1 MIEFIADIFGAVIR
15 VIYNLTQD
23 NYALSIIIFTILT
36 KLLLFPLSLKQM
48 KSNQEMQK
56 IKPKYDEIMK
66 KYKNDKTKQG
76 EEVTKL
82 YSEHKINPL
91 GGCLPLLIQLPLILA
106 MFYIVRQ
113 PLTYVLEVPQ
123 DEIKIYTQQLLN
135 KEEVSD
141 VEIDSSEI
149 KIANNNKLIDMNFM
163 GIEQINLGAVP
174 ADVFSSDESKKA
186 NPISLLIPILSV
198 LVSIFQIKQM
208 QNNSQMT
215 DEQKEM
221 QKSMNLTMPI
231 LSGFIAYTMPLAL
244 GLYWLIGSIFQIAQ
258 QSVISKLMEEHKKE
272 DVSFLL
278 DSDKGG
284 KSDEKNN

>member
-1 MIEFIADIFGAVIR
+1 MIEFIANIFGAVIR
-15 VIYNLTQD
+15 IIYNLTQD

-113 PLTYVLEVPQ
+113 PLTYVLEMPQ
-123 DEIKIYTQQLLN
+123 EEIKIYTQQLLN

-141 VEIDSSEI
+141 IEMDSSEI

-163 GIEQINLGAVP
+163 GIEQVNLGAVP
-174 ADVFSSDESKKA
+174 ADVFSSDESKKS
-186 NPISLLIPILSV
+186 NPNSLLIPILSV
-198 LVSIFQIKQM
+198 LVSVFQIKQM
-208 QNNSQMT
+208 QKNSQMT

-221 QKSMNLTMPI
+221 QKSMNFTMPI

-258 QSVISKLMEEHKKE
+258 QSVISKLIEEHKND

-284 KSDEKNN
+284 KNDEKND